1 MRTLHLIVPV
11 AALALL
17 AACSVE
23 TDRQNGQTTVSYD
36 QPELEN
42 AISEVGNAAEQAADD
57 IRNTAQSASDA
68 IENTDI
74 DVNLRRNDDRAGNGQ

>member
-23 TDRQNGQTTVSYD
+23 TDRQNGQTTISYD
-36 QPELEN
+36 QPELDN

-57 IRNTAQSASDA
+57 IRNTADRAGNA

-74 DVNLRRNDDRAGNGQ
+74 DVNLRRNDDGTGNSQ

>member
-1 MRTLHLIVPV
+1 M
-11 AALALL
+11 AAST
-17 AACSVE
+17 ACSVE

-57 IRNTAQSASDA
+57 IRNTADRAGNA

-74 DVNLRRNDDRAGNGQ
+74 DVNLRRGGDGAGNSQ

>member
-11 AALALL
+11 AALASL

-36 QPELEN
+36 QPELDN
-42 AISEVGNAAEQAADD
+42 AITEVGNAAEEAADE
-57 IRNTAQSASDA
+57 IRNTAESAGDA
-68 IENTDI
+68 IQNADI
-74 DVNLRRNDDRAGNGQ
+74 DVNLRRGDDRPANSQ